1 MLRRNFVAAL
11 ASLFVIKKLPKVKEE
26 YNPNVVADNP
36 FFTLPGKE
44 ADYYYHSQ
52 FKQWSRI
59 KAAEEI
65 DVGALVKIDAATGMA
80 KQCHVASHD
89 HIIGVCMVNNWPE
102 DVVVALYD

>member
-11 ASLFVIKKLPKVKEE
+11 ASLFVIKKLPKVKDSGTFKGE
-26 YNPNVVADNP
+26 V
-36 FFTLPGKE
+36 FH
-44 ADYYYHSQ
+44 YHNQ

-89 HIIGVCMVNNWPE
+89 HIIGVCMINNWPE
-102 DVVVALYD
+102 DIVVALYD